1 MGHSVFGPKGDVG
14 AVGPEGEKG
23 PPGNPGKAVGSVII
37 KHKKGTNNIAVF
49 RKTTLESKLSFPDR
63 KLEFLQTILSYCK
76 PVNY

>member
-37 KHKKGTNNIAVF
+37 KHKKGNNNIAVF
-49 RKTTLESKLSFPDR
+49 RKTRLKSKLSFPDL
-63 KLEFLQTILSYCK
+63 KLEFLRTILSYCK